1 MIDWSVL
8 LIDLF
13 DQEEE
18 EDDYEE
24 EETLHKKTKVV
35 KKETGK
41 ETRVEAVVKIKGM

>member
-18 EDDYEE
+18 EEE
-24 EETLHKKTKVV
+24 EEATLHKKTKVV

-41 ETRVEAVVKIKGM
+41 ETRVEVVVKIKVM